1 MTLEEAIKWF
11 CNLGYREDENGI
23 THYSDYNY
31 KKSIEVIR
39 DALKNGELVIKGN
52 LKSLIL
58 TT

>member
-11 CNLGYREDENGI
+11 CNLGYHEDENGI

-39 DALKNGELVIKGN
+39 DALKNGELVIKGTH
-52 LKSLIL
+52 LWE
-58 TT
+58 T